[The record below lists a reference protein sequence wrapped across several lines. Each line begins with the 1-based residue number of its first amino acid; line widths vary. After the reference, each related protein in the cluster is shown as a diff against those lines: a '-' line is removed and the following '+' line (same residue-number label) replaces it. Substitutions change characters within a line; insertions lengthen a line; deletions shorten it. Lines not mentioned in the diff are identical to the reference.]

1 MYENVHHHERLNS
14 ILNLMNGLIVSG
26 FNNCRIV
33 SSVMSE
39 IANLDQDMLRA
50 EQEAAKKAAEASRP
64 DEGKKEE

>member
-14 ILNLMNGLIVSG
+14 ILNLMNGLTVSG

-39 IANLDQDMLRA
+39 LAALDQDMLRA
-50 EQEAAKKAAEASRP
+50 EREAAKKAEPAEGTE
-64 DEGKKEE
+64 DK

>member
-14 ILNLMNGLIVSG
+14 ILNLMNGLTVSG

-39 IANLDQDMLRA
+39 LVNLDQDMLRA
-50 EQEAAKKAAEASRP
+50 EQAAAAKAKQAEAPAQS
-64 DEGKKEE
+64 EE

>member
-14 ILNLMNGLIVSG
+14 ILNLMNGLTVSG

-39 IANLDQDMLRA
+39 LANLDQDFLRA
-50 EQEAAKKAAEASRP
+50 EKEAAEASRP